1 MLRYVGVVDRGLVH
15 KTNDDAALLRHS
27 VIHDGAFEGE
37 TFIEGGIFA
46 VADGVGSIENSEL
59 ASRYVLYCLQE
70 CNPRKTNEII
80 RCINATNRGLVKNN
94 FGYTLCTTLCAV
106 GILGS
111 QLISYN
117 VGNSRLYR
125 FRGGFLRQLT
135 RDDSKVQ
142 ELIDMGIL
150 NEETAKE
157 YPEKNIITK
166 CLGVPNYSTDW
177 ITVTAHR
184 ENFICNDIIVLCT
197 DGIHDYVDIEELEN
211 ILSDDISLTEKAKR
225 IIQCAN
231 DKGGYDNETVVLIE
245 KVDSK
250 DA

>member
-1 MLRYVGVVDRGLVH
+1 
-15 KTNDDAALLRHS
+15 
-27 VIHDGAFEGE
+27 
-37 TFIEGGIFA
+37 
-46 VADGVGSIENSEL
+46 
-59 ASRYVLYCLQE
+59 
-70 CNPRKTNEII
+70 
-80 RCINATNRGLVKNN
+80 
-94 FGYTLCTTLCAV
+94 
-106 GILGS
+106 
-111 QLISYN
+111 
-117 VGNSRLYR
+117 
-125 FRGGFLRQLT
+125 
-135 RDDSKVQ
+135 
-142 ELIDMGIL
+142 MGIL